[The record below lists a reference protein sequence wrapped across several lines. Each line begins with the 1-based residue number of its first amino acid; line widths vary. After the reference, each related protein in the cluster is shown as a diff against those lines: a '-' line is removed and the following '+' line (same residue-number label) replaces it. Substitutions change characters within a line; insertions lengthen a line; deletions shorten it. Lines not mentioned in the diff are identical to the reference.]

1 MELKRQREAFC
12 FLYENYRYVFCI
24 SLINFTAYF
33 ETKESIYYMNNFYKQ
48 PIFLVWIES
57 IIFLLIGLV
66 LAIFII
72 EKGYSQ
78 PFFYLAFIIY
88 VPISQ
93 FLFTPFFKLT
103 SGYTY
108 YSPMLLGYLA
118 NDKQIDL
125 HSGTSFDHLFVLRKF
140 KFGTPLRNRI
150 MMYHLEGLL
159 NLIQL
164 IEDKRIPES
173 VKIVGTSYFF
183 NDRTLN
189 NLGFQIEKASLFYRT
204 NLFINFIDLFWMY
217 SLSKGKLA
225 IPELWNAKK
234 ASIKGDT
241 LMAQKSKLE
250 GLYQKLKVKQTN

>member
-12 FLYENYRYVFCI
+12 FLYENYRYIFCI
-24 SLINFTAYF
+24 SLINFPAHF
-33 ETKESIYYMNNFYKQ
+33 ETKESISYMNDFYKQ
-48 PIFLVWIES
+48 PKILVWIES
-57 IIFLLIGLV
+57 IFFLLIGLV

-78 PFFYLAFIIY
+78 PLFYLAFIIY

-93 FLFTPFFKLT
+93 FLFTPLFKLT
-103 SGYTY
+103 GGYTY
-108 YSPMLLGYLA
+108 YSPMLLGYMA

-125 HSGTSFDHLFVLRKF
+125 HSGTSFDHLFVLRNF
-140 KFGTPLRNRI
+140 KSGTPLRNRI

-159 NLIQL
+159 NLIQF
-164 IEDKRIPES
+164 IEDKRIPAS
-173 VKIVGTSYFF
+173 VNIVGTSYFF

-204 NLFINFIDLFWMY
+204 NLFINFIDLFWMD
-217 SLSKGKLA
+217 SLSKGKVA
-225 IPELWNAKK
+225 IPELWDAKK

-250 GLYQKLKVKQTN
+250 GLYQKLKVK